1 VHNRLTI
8 NACGAVEVAGPRS
21 CFIHTPGMYLGAD
34 RYLVHTL
41 EICIIGE
48 ITPKYNSLS
57 QQQSP
62 DVHTTSQE
70 GVVQL
75 SQL

>member
-1 VHNRLTI
+1 
-8 NACGAVEVAGPRS
+8 
-21 CFIHTPGMYLGAD
+21 MYLGAD